1 MIGFEIR
8 YGLIAVKHG
17 NQLPNRFEAHFIMGQ
32 FQRGQRW
39 FDHISDERLIVDANH
54 RHVGS
59 DAHSAF
65 SRSFIDEGG
74 AHIVETEDAVR
85 LDFVEY
91 PRRLSSS
98 VGHLQY
104 IDDQRLIECNASFRK
119 RTPIAIQTLPL
130 RDNSGCGTVVNDASA
145 SGLNQTVGG
154 IVPGH
159 LVIRVD

>member
-1 MIGFEIR
+1 
-8 YGLIAVKHG
+8 
-17 NQLPNRFEAHFIMGQ
+17 MGQ

-104 IDDQRLIECNASFRK
+104 IDDQRLIECNARFRK